1 MLTPYSFNGETG
13 WQVLETVTRELVA
26 ANSDLAPIMLDAT
39 LYMKAFE
46 EGDPNMPDFLGSAKM
61 AQQVLA
67 SMAEKLD
74 GYIRVEGAHREAVSR
89 LQRVILDLQSQ
100 LSAAA
105 TEKTA
110 AELDT
115 DTERATIVTLRERI
129 ESLEEDT
136 NTSFPNKLRE
146 LNKEITRLEAEVA
159 RVDTEARSWKHRAGT
174 FKKAKAET
182 LERAAATFEEMKADI
197 TTLSDKVAELQEEL
211 ATQET
216 ENAPKVPDET
226 LKGFESQLATL
237 AAERDLWKERA
248 TDAKKA
254 YNELRKSIPGEP
266 TK

>member
-1 MLTPYSFNGETG
+1 
-13 WQVLETVTRELVA
+13 
-26 ANSDLAPIMLDAT
+26 MLDAT

-67 SMAEKLD
+67 GMAEKLD

-100 LSAAA
+100 LSANAV
-105 TEKTA
+105 EKKA

-115 DTERATIVTLRERI
+115 DTERATVVTLRKRI

-146 LNKEITRLEAEVA
+146 LNEDITRLEAQVA
-159 RVDTEARSWKHRAGT
+159 ETQTDARAWKQRAGT
-174 FKKAKAET
+174 FKKSKAET

-197 TTLSDKVAELQEEL
+197 ITLSDKVADLQEEL
-211 ATQET
+211 TGKED
-216 ENAPKVPDET
+216 NAPIASNEVV
-226 LKGFESQLATL
+226 KGFESQLAVL
-237 AAERDLWKERA
+237 ASERDLWKERA

-266 TK
+266 AQ